1 MAISYLSALDIDS
14 GITTASSSTLAGAT
28 FTSGLAM
35 GSNAITGVSVPA
47 MATDPDKFL
56 CIDGSGDIKY
66 RTGAQVLADIGAGT
80 GGGSV
85 TSVGFTHAGLLP

>member
-47 MATDPDKFL
+47 MATDPDK
-56 CIDGSGDIKY
+56 KW
-66 RTGAQVLADIGAGT
+66 R
-80 GGGSV
+80 
-85 TSVGFTHAGLLP
+85 H